1 MTVGREIEEIKG
13 IVAFWERL
21 HEYRMRSDAFEDQS
35 MTPARAKELVE
46 SFKYYELWD
55 ELTPTQKQKKGWH
68 STVNTILN
76 KRAGWA
82 HVAQTIM
89 EYGLPRLQQPEHVDD
104 ATEHITALGQFVV
117 DLASWLKRFA
127 SRMHT
132 YMQTESYQI
141 ARYRSMVALEN
152 RRRRAAQEE

>member
-1 MTVGREIEEIKG
+1 
-13 IVAFWERL
+13 
-21 HEYRMRSDAFEDQS
+21 
-35 MTPARAKELVE
+35 MTPARASELVE
-46 SFKYYELWD
+46 SFKFHVLWY
-55 ELTPTQKQKKGWH
+55 ELTPAQKRKKGWH

-82 HVAQTIM
+82 HVAQAIM
-89 EYGLPRLQQPEHVDD
+89 EYGLPRLQQPKHADD
-104 ATEHITALGQFVV
+104 ATEHMIALGQFVV

-141 ARYRSMVALEN
+141 ARHRSMVALEN